1 MIGLVALNGTGRL
14 LADEI
19 HAAWPETTRIHT
31 AVASACFGPTEALD
45 YALGRN
51 DLVVCLAPVAA
62 TAQLLIDGSHLR
74 PGGPGLVSLDLNL
87 RYAVPLTGRDSG
99 ADELAEEL
107 AALLGVRA
115 VLTGSPPPATA
126 RPFAHL
132 VGHAS
137 TYTRGPRGSAASR
150 ALAEG
155 RPVRLESDLAYPLP
169 ALPPSARADAPAD
182 APVLRVTDRTHPDED
197 VLLVHPRTLVVGVGA
212 GGGATDSELM
222 RLITD
227 TLAEHGLAR
236 ASIARLATV
245 AGKADHPEVR
255 WAAFCL
261 GGVPVDEHP
270 AADLAAVAVPN
281 PSDLVGAAVGTAS
294 VAEAA
299 ALASAPGGELVAT
312 KRKSAAATVAIARA
326 AVRGRLAVVGLGP
339 GAHDLLVPRALA
351 ELRRASAVVGA
362 PGAVG
367 AVAELLRPG
376 TRRIATDDGAGAATG
391 AAVDLAVDLAVDMAV
406 DLAVDLAAHGHAVAL
421 VALGDGAALRVP
433 PGAYDVHRVPGL
445 PLQPLAPDVP
455 AHPQGDPA

>member
-31 AVASACFGPTEALD
+31 AVVSACFGPTEALE
-45 YALGRN
+45 YALGRD
-51 DLVVCLAPVAA
+51 DLVVCLAPVA
-62 TAQLLIDGSHLR
+62 TTVRLLIDGLHLR
-74 PGGPGLVSLDLNL
+74 PGGPGLVSLDLDL

-115 VLTGSPPPATA
+115 VLTSSPPPATA
-126 RPFAHL
+126 P
-132 VGHAS
+132 
-137 TYTRGPRGSAASR
+137 
-150 ALAEG
+150 
-155 RPVRLESDLAYPLP
+155 PVAQPG
-169 ALPPSARADAPAD
+169 
-182 APVLRVTDRTHPDED
+182 PVLRVTDRAHPGED

-270 AADLAAVAVPN
+270 AAALASVAVPN

-376 TRRIATDDGAGAATG
+376 TRRIAADDGAGAAAG
-391 AAVDLAVDLAVDMAV
+391 AAVDPTVDMAVDMAV

-421 VALGDGAALRVP
+421 VALGDGAALSVP

-445 PLQPLAPDVP
+445 PLHPLAPDAP